1 MEWSLEGVTLIFAG
15 TLTAAISLA
24 GDDGSIT
31 ATVAC
36 VATAALLIVMA
47 VISLL
52 TRPGST
58 RRGARAAMGPGV
70 SIRSSNLFA
79 EILLFCKVR

>member
-15 TLTAAISLA
+15 TLTAAVSLA
-24 GDDGSIT
+24 GDDGPIT
-31 ATVAC
+31 ATVAY